1 MCLIR
6 SSIPFKEYQESI
18 FDHTMKHQ
26 GSREGNKKVQIFKLF
41 FCWKK
46 INLNVRISQSL
57 FKTWQTWQVRH
68 HIVLLCWVGIKF
80 IFTFFKL
87 LPKSML
93 PDCHFFGVR
102 RKISECYFYRLE
114 QIENLQFFQTFK
126 FILFPIM
133 SDKVIS
139 W

>member
-1 MCLIR
+1 
-6 SSIPFKEYQESI
+6 
-18 FDHTMKHQ
+18 
-26 GSREGNKKVQIFKLF
+26 
-41 FCWKK
+41 
-46 INLNVRISQSL
+46 
-57 FKTWQTWQVRH
+57 
-68 HIVLLCWVGIKF
+68 
-80 IFTFFKL
+80 
-87 LPKSML
+87 ML

-139 W
+139 